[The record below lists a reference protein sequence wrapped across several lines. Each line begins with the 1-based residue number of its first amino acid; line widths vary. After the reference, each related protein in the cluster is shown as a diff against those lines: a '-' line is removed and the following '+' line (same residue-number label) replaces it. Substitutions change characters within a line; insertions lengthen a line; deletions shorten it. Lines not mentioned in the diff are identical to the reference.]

1 MKKEQLNIG
10 RMPSHFMIKSTN
22 VDTVSNVLAILD
34 GNEEINGIALQV
46 KLNDQENDGVLQNTF
61 LAYVEDY
68 K

>member
-1 MKKEQLNIG
+1 
-10 RMPSHFMIKSTN
+10 MPSHFMIKSTN